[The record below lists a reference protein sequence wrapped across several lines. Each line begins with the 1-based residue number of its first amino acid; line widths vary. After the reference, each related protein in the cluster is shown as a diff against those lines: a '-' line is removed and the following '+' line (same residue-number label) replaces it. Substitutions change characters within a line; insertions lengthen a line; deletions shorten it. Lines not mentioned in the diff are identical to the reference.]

1 MADDIVILAG
11 ARTAMAEYSG
21 TPGGGAFK
29 DVSANQLGGH
39 AIRAALERSR
49 VKPEAVDHVVMGN
62 AMQTGAD
69 SIYGARHAALHAG
82 IPVTTPA
89 LTVNRICGSGIQS
102 IVSAVQMVALGD
114 AGIAV
119 AGGMENMSQCP
130 HVIRG
135 LRGAT
140 VRLGQQPVI
149 EDSLMV
155 NLMDGFCGL
164 YMAQTAEK
172 LAKQYGITRQ
182 EQDAFAM
189 RSHKEGTR
197 AVQSGLFKEEIVA
210 VPVKKGTWEK
220 DDHIKPE
227 TTLEALA
234 QLNPA
239 FGREGTVTAGNASG
253 IVDAGAA
260 VVLSTWGR
268 AKADGLP
275 AAGRIV
281 SWGIVGVDPSIMGIG
296 PAPAI
301 RRACEKAGM
310 SLDQID
316 LFEINEAFSAQY
328 LAVEKELQLDRAK
341 CNVNGGAV
349 AIGHPLAATGTR
361 LVITVLAELK
371 RRGKKFGCASACIGG
386 GQGIALIVERL

>member
-1 MADDIVILAG
+1 MPEDLVILAG
-11 ARTAMAEYSG
+11 ARTAMAEYIG

-29 DVSANQLGGH
+29 DVSANELGAH
-39 AIRAALERSR
+39 AIKAALERAK
-49 VKPEAVDHVVMGN
+49 VKPEAVEHVVMGN

-69 SIYGARHAALHAG
+69 SIYGARHAALKAG
-82 IPVTTPA
+82 IPNAVPA

-102 IVSAVQMVALGD
+102 IISAGQILLCGEAE
-114 AGIAV
+114 IAV

-135 LRGAT
+135 MRGQGL
-140 VRLGQQPVI
+140 RLGQQPAV

-155 NLMDGFCGL
+155 SLMDGFCGL

-182 EQDAFAM
+182 AQDEFAM

-197 AVQSGLFKEEIVA
+197 AVQSGIFKEEIV
-210 VPVKKGTWEK
+210 PVALKKGVWDK

-227 TTLEALA
+227 TSLEQLA
-234 QLNPA
+234 ALNPA
-239 FGREGTVTAGNASG
+239 FGKE
-253 IVDAGAA
+253 
-260 VVLSTWGR
+260 
-268 AKADGLP
+268 AKSDGLAP
-275 AAGRIV
+275 IGRIV
-281 SWGIVGVDPSIMGIG
+281 SWAVVGVDPSIMGIG

-301 RRACEKAGM
+301 RKACERAGLK
-310 SLDQID
+310 LDQID

-328 LAVEKELQLDRAK
+328 LAVEKELGLDRAK
-341 CNVNGGAV
+341 ANVNGGAV

-361 LVITVLAELK
+361 LVITLLGELK
-371 RRGKKFGCASACIGG
+371 RRGKKFGVASACIGG
-386 GQGIALIVERL
+386 GQGIAMIVERL